1 MTKTIIKL
9 NVIDRKGKKTT
20 IETEEETTIR
30 DAIANQLTPNNYGNC
45 GGDCICGSCQVHV
58 MPEDFEKLESI
69 QEEEKGTLESMAIK
83 PISNSRLG
91 CQVKLTKNLNNI
103 KVTIAPD

>member
-9 NVIDRKGKKTT
+9 NVIDRKGNKTT
-20 IETEEETTIR
+20 IETEERTTIR

-58 MPEDFEKLESI
+58 TSGDFEKLESA
-69 QEEEKGTLESMAIK
+69 QEEEKSTLESMAIK